1 MAEVRPPAGRV
12 AFRSDEILPALI
24 QQESGGRVGVSGPQT
39 QYGTAQGMTQVLP
52 ATAAGV
58 AKKLGVPWRPDLMSG
73 TSKEAAQYQQAIGQG
88 YLEEALN
95 KTGTVED
102 ALKYYHGG
110 PNRRL
115 WGRKTNAY
123 AADVLRRLGV

>member
-1 MAEVRPPAGRV
+1 MRLPAGRV
-12 AFRSDEILPALI
+12 PFQSADILPHLI
-24 QQESGGRVGVSGPQT
+24 SQESGGRAGVSGPQT
-39 QYGTAQGMTQVLP
+39 QYGQAQGLAQVLP
-52 ATAAGV
+52 ATAQGV

-73 TSKEAAQYQQAIGQG
+73 KSEAAGKYQAAIGQG

-95 KTGTVED
+95 KTGNVSD

-123 AADVLRRLGV
+123 ADNILRRLGA